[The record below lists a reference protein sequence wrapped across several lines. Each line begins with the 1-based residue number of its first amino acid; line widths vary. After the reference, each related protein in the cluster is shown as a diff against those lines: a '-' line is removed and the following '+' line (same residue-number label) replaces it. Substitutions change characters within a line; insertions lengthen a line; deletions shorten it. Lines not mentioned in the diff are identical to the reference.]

1 MHVCKKKTQT
11 VHISITNVFF
21 SHCGSIHT
29 NIHTTHI
36 LHLNRKKRVPK
47 RKEAKSKTEI
57 GNVRMLKQEM
67 RNNYKLNGM
76 ALLVFSFFFKEKKGN
91 FPTLPCLPLF
101 PLKTRGT
108 RREEKKSVPRN
119 DVVWYNHDARMERKR
134 QEEKKKTKKQKIRR

>member
-1 MHVCKKKTQT
+1 MHVCKKKD
-11 VHISITNVFF
+11 TNCTYIYHKCFF
-21 SHCGSIHT
+21 PHCGSIHT

-76 ALLVFSFFFKEKKGN
+76 ALLVFSFFFLKKKKEN
-91 FPTLPCLPLF
+91 FPPSPAFLSSPL
-101 PLKTRGT
+101 
-108 RREEKKSVPRN
+108 
-119 DVVWYNHDARMERKR
+119 R
-134 QEEKKKTKKQKIRR
+134 QEGRDEKRKKVFPERRGLVSS